1 MEGDFVS
8 LFFRAGRPAE
18 ERAITSLPWSHGGE
32 SPLQESLDAHLG
44 LVPVY
49 AAVRLIADSI
59 AALPMQAYRKAGDD
73 RVSIPL
79 PMMFADPVNAT
90 RMTWVQQAM
99 TSLLLR
105 GNAYGLKVGR
115 DPAAM
120 TSAAIKWLNPDCVT
134 FDEADGWRYNG
145 NPVAEAD
152 MLHIPGL
159 VMPGKRLG
167 VSPISACSA
176 AVTAGLSTQTFMR
189 DWYRN
194 KAIPSVHFH
203 NDTQTLESTDATAIK
218 DRLTQ
223 TLRNG
228 EPFVTGKDWTLDILT
243 LTADDAGFVASS
255 RLTAT
260 QVATIFGIP
269 PGMIGGETGGSLTY
283 STVELNQIQF
293 LTNTLLPWL
302 TRLEAAFS
310 GLMPKPQYV
319 KFNVDALI
327 RVDTKTR
334 HEVYQIDRTIGLRSI
349 DEIRKL
355 EDESPLP
362 DGAGADHTPLSQM
375 GAARGKET
383 R

>member
-1 MEGDFVS
+1 MSV
-8 LFFRAGRPAE
+8 FFRSRVPEPEA
-18 ERAITSLPWSHGGE
+18 RAVTSLPWSHGGD
-32 SPLQESLDAHLG
+32 SPLADATEAHLA

-59 AALPMQAYRKAGDD
+59 AALPLQAYRKTSDG
-73 RVSIPL
+73 RVPIAL
-79 PMMFADPVNAT
+79 PTMYADPVRST
-90 RMTWVQQAM
+90 RMTWVQKAM

-105 GNAYGLKVGR
+105 GNAYGLKSGSVDTGSMASGSLTWLDPDKVTYNEWTDKWAYGGR
-115 DPAAM
+115 ELP
-120 TSAAIKWLNPDCVT
+120 
-134 FDEADGWRYNG
+134 EADL
-145 NPVAEAD
+145 
-152 MLHIPGL
+152 LHIPGL
-159 VMPGKRLG
+159 SLPGKRLG
-167 VSPISACSA
+167 VSPISACAA
-176 AVTAGLSTQTFMR
+176 AVTAGLSTQSFMS

-194 KAIPSVHFH
+194 KAIPSMTLQNTERTVEAAAA
-203 NDTQTLESTDATAIK
+203 QTIK
-218 DRLTQ
+218 DRAKATI
-223 TLRNG
+223 RAG
-228 EPFVTGKDWTLDILT
+228 EPFVTGKDWKLDILT
-243 LTADDAGFVASS
+243 LSADDAGFVAAS

-269 PGMIGGETGGSLTY
+269 PGMLGGDAGTSLTY

-302 TRLEAAFS
+302 TRLESAFS

-334 HEVYQIDRTIGLRSI
+334 HEVYKLDRDMGLRSV
-349 DEIRKL
+349 DELRKL
-355 EDESPLP
+355 EDEAPLP
-362 DGAGADHTPLSQM
+362 DGSGQDYTPLAQM

>member
-1 MEGDFVS
+1 MS
-8 LFFRAGRPAE
+8 LFFRRDSAAE
-18 ERAITSLPWSHGGE
+18 TRSISSLPWSHGGE
-32 SPLQESLDAHLG
+32 SPLAESWDAQLA

-59 AALPMQAYRKAGDD
+59 AALPLQAYRKTSDG
-73 RVSIPL
+73 RVPMTLPL
-79 PMMFADPVNAT
+79 MFAEPVGMT

-105 GNAYGLKVGR
+105 GNAYGLKAGR
-115 DPAAM
+115 DAEAM
-120 TSAAIKWLNPDCVT
+120 TPGGVRWLNPDSVT
-134 FDEADGWRYNG
+134 WDDADGWRHGGY
-145 NPVAEAD
+145 PVAEAD
-152 MLHIPGL
+152 MVHIPGL
-159 VMPGKRLG
+159 VMPGRRLG
-167 VSPISACSA
+167 VSPVTACSA
-176 AVTAGLSTQTFMR
+176 AVTAGVSTQTFMR

-194 KAIPSVHFH
+194 KAIPSM
-203 NDTQTLESTDATAIK
+203 TLQNTERTIEADAANTIKERAKSTIRA
-218 DRLTQ
+218 
-223 TLRNG
+223 G
-228 EPFVTGKDWTLDILT
+228 EPFVTGKDWKLDVLT
-243 LTADDAGFVASS
+243 LTADDAGFVAAS

-269 PGMIGGETGGSLTY
+269 PGMIGGDAGGSLTY

-310 GLMPKPQYV
+310 GLMPRPQYV

-327 RVDTKTR
+327 RVETKTR
-334 HEVYQIDRTIGLRSI
+334 HEVYKLARDIGLHNI
-349 DEIRKL
+349 DELRKF

-362 DGAGADHTPLSQM
+362 DGAGADYTPLSQM
-375 GAARGKET
+375 GAARGKES